1 VTARETAWHVRVQA
15 VVGELS
21 LHVELSGAGGPVA
34 VVGPNGSGKTTL
46 LRLIAGALPARSGEI
61 VVAGDTLYASDSSI
75 DWPIERRRVGYV
87 PQGFGLFPHLTVVD
101 NVCFA
106 LDGHG
111 GAETRA
117 ARRARAGR
125 ILAALGCQDL
135 THRRPGQLSGGEKQ
149 RVALARAL
157 VIEPRMLLLDE
168 PLAALDVSS
177 RRAVRAVLAARLR
190 ELDCPSIV
198 VTHDV
203 RDVDALAAQVCV
215 LERGR
220 VTQQGSLQQL
230 RAAPATEFV
239 AEFVQA

>member
-1 VTARETAWHVRVQA
+1 
-15 VVGELS
+15 
-21 LHVELSGAGGPVA
+21 VA

-75 DWPIERRRVGYV
+75 DWP
-87 PQGFGLFPHLTVVD
+87 
-101 NVCFA
+101 
-106 LDGHG
+106 
-111 GAETRA
+111 
-117 ARRARAGR
+117 RAGR

-135 THRRPGQLSGGEKQ
+135 THRRPGHLSGGEKQ

-168 PLAALDVSS
+168 PLAALDVSA
-177 RRAVRAVLAARLR
+177 RRSVRAVLAARLR

-203 RDVDALAAQVCV
+203 RDVDALAAHVCV
-215 LERGR
+215 LEQGR
-220 VTQQGSLQQL
+220 VTQQGSLQEL